1 MASVIK
7 DGRDGRD
14 GWRVRFYSG
23 SHRRELYYQGSKRN
37 AEELGRRCESL
48 AACKAAGVA
57 PDNDLAS
64 WLRRMDS
71 GIRDTLVRWGL
82 CDAANP
88 KLLTDA
94 GRYLE
99 PYISDY
105 LASRT
110 DIKHNTKK
118 NLVQT
123 SRVLREYFGDRRPLA
138 MIRKPDAVAWQRW
151 LGTEGYSPAS
161 VSGFTRRAK
170 QFFRAAAL
178 EGLIEGNPFDAI
190 KAGKENN
197 LARQQF
203 IPRSTIKKVLDACP
217 GPQWRLIVSL
227 ARYAGLRCPSEVL
240 KLRWTDI
247 DWAKGSM
254 RVDSSKTGLRF
265 VPMLPEVRLALTEA
279 RDAAPDGSIRCVEEY
294 PEDCENLRQ
303 QFGRILK
310 QAHVEPWERLFHNL
324 RASCRTE
331 WQQHLPD
338 FVCNQW
344 LGQSSRVAES
354 HYLTIHQ
361 EHWDRALTLTPNC
374 PPTRPPILARTGTI
388 SDHHEIEE
396 TNDLIGD
403 DGMCYAD
410 QYARKDS
417 NLQPSVPKTDAL
429 SNCATDA
436 CLP

>member
-1 MASVIK
+1 MASVL
-7 DGRDGRD
+7 RDTRGRD
-14 GWRVRFYSG
+14 GWRIRFVVG
-23 SHRRELYYQGSKRN
+23 TVRREMLFKGTKRS
-37 AEELGRRCESL
+37 AEELGRHLDQL
-48 AACKAAGVA
+48 AACKVAGTSLDA
-57 PDNDLAS
+57 DLKSWIKRVDAS
-64 WLRRMDS
+64 
-71 GIRDTLVRWGL
+71 IRDRLVHWGL
-82 CDAANP
+82 CEAANP
-88 KLLTDA
+88 KLATDA
-94 GRYLE
+94 GRFLE
-99 PYISDY
+99 PFIDSY

-110 DIKHNTKK
+110 DVKHNTKK

-123 SRVLREYFGDRRPLA
+123 SRVLREHFGDRRPLA

-247 DWAKGSM
+247 DWDKGSM

-294 PEDCENLRQ
+294 PENTANLRQ
-303 QFGRILK
+303 QFGRILER
-310 QAHVEPWERLFHNL
+310 AHVEPWERLFHNL

-331 WQQHLPD
+331 LQESLPD
-338 FVCNQW
+338 HVINKW

-354 HYLTIHQ
+354 HYLTVHQ
-361 EHWDRALTLTPNC
+361 EHWDKALNLSHHTS
-374 PPTRPPILARTGTI
+374 PITATTGTF

-396 TNDLIGD
+396 TNELIGD
-403 DGMCYAD
+403 DGMCYTD

-436 CLP
+436 C